1 MWDSIILQA
10 SQPILVYMFML
21 SQRIQLNMVEEKMVT
36 VGFNKNN
43 QHI

>member
-1 MWDSIILQA
+1 MWDSILLQA

-36 VGFNKNN
+36 IGFNKNN

>member
-1 MWDSIILQA
+1 MWDSILLQA

>member
-1 MWDSIILQA
+1 MWDSILLQA
-10 SQPILVYMFML
+10 SQPILIYMFML

-36 VGFNKNN
+36 IGFNKNN